1 MDVVKVGLAPD
12 GTLFVDRSKIV
23 VRTDRTAV

>member
-12 GTLFVDRSKIV
+12 GTLFVDRSKIIA
-23 VRTDRTAV
+23 RTDRQAV